1 MLDNTLNQPTKF
13 RAKNWV
19 EINDE
24 SWGTYDEVDQ
34 IRLKTSMVRSSI
46 CDFSSAC
53 ILVKATVTV
62 ANTEAAAANK
72 FNERLIFK
80 SYAVFVKCLSR
91 INNTAVDDAKD
102 IDLVMPMCNLVE
114 YSDKYSKT
122 SGILWQYCRD
132 ERAVDAIDAIT
143 DFKEANAT
151 RLLKR

>member
-13 RAKNWV
+13 RAKNWA

-24 SWGTYDEVDQ
+24 SWGKYDEVDQ
-34 IRLKTSMVRSSI
+34 IRLKTSMVRSRI

-62 ANTEAAAANK
+62 AKSAAAAANK

-80 SYAVFVKCLSR
+80 SYAVFIKCLSK
-91 INNTAVDDAKD
+91 INNMAVDDAKD

-114 YSDKYSKT
+114 
-122 SGILWQYCRD
+122 
-132 ERAVDAIDAIT
+132 
-143 DFKEANAT
+143 
-151 RLLKR
+151 

>member
-34 IRLKTSMVRSSI
+34 IRLKASMVRSSI

-72 FNERLIFK
+72 CNERLIFK
-80 SYAVFVKCLSR
+80 SYAVFIKCLSR

-132 ERAVDAIDAIT
+132 EQAVDAIT
-143 DFKEANAT
+143 DFKEVNAT
-151 RLLKR
+151 KLLKR